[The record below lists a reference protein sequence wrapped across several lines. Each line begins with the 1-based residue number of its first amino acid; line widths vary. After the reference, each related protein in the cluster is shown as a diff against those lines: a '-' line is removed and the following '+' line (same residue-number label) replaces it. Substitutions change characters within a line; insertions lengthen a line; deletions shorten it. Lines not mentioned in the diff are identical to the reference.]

1 MHASTQ
7 HDPQRHPDDHLLGTS
22 CAQHVGRRHAHH
34 SRNRREERLRMVE
47 HVMGEIPREAGDD
60 RCLGDRPQHGAQPLG
75 DRTAAAGRPD

>member
-1 MHASTQ
+1 
-7 HDPQRHPDDHLLGTS
+7 
-22 CAQHVGRRHAHH
+22 
-34 SRNRREERLRMVE
+34 MVE